1 MSWKIFRPSKYG
13 TFTYIFIKCY
23 DHGTFGT
30 GLTFAPTKYNIVSI
44 DDHNH
49 DGTRKTHRTQLEY

>member
-1 MSWKIFRPSKYG
+1 MAYLH
-13 TFTYIFIKCY
+13 TYLLN
-23 DHGTFGT
+23 DPGTFGT